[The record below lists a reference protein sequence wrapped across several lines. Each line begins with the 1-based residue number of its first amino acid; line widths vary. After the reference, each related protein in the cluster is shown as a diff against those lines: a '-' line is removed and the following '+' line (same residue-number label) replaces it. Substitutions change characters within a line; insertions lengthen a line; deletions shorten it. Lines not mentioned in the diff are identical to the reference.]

1 MEWEDAEYSY
11 DKRHQEELIQRS
23 LSFVQEHEVIL
34 KKINEQTR
42 VSIAEAP
49 VTHYRPIRIA
59 NTVDNNDK
67 VNIGDLLYTDN
78 ELLRKVLSVL
88 VYLCDE
94 IRELVEVAETRLYR
108 PLQSFGVPI
117 HRNGGGEENEDDN
130 GHDTLQPGDKETQI
144 GHFLPTLQDV
154 CNFTD
159 RSYDLIVNVV
169 QNLASLINNSEALY
183 RTSLQSAHLGFVFQ
197 SLGNLLTVLISIDN
211 IIESNEHLKVSTLS
225 SLLSP
230 LFMH

>member
-42 VSIAEAP
+42 ISIAEASE
-49 VTHYRPIRIA
+49 THYRPIRIA
-59 NTVDNNDK
+59 NTVDNSDK
-67 VNIGDLLYTDN
+67 VTIGDLLYTDN

-94 IRELVEVAETRLYR
+94 VRELVDIAETRLYR

-117 HRNGGGEENEDDN
+117 HRNGNTEEEEGPED
-130 GHDTLQPGDKETQI
+130 DTLQPGDKETQV

-159 RSYDLIVNVV
+159 RCYDLIVNII
-169 QNLASLINNSEALY
+169 QNLASLINNNEALY
-183 RTSLQSAHLGFVFQ
+183 V
-197 SLGNLLTVLISIDN
+197 
-211 IIESNEHLKVSTLS
+211 
-225 SLLSP
+225 
-230 LFMH
+230 